1 MQQLDGFL
9 PAPLPLK
16 KLVWEAPEYLL
27 RVVILFMTRPPPLFW
42 LLELWS
48 GIQAWTNRLTH

>member
-1 MQQLDGFL
+1 MQQSDEFL

-27 RVVILFMTRPPPLFW
+27 RVVILFMTRPPRY
-42 LLELWS
+42 S
-48 GIQAWTNRLTH
+48 GY